1 MVVPAT
7 HVPALAF
14 ATGFPASS
22 NRVVTGGTVSTI
34 PSSHVFE
41 LRFFADLRFAYRQE
55 KYDFEAGGGGAEVD
69 AAAPGGALRFGA
81 AKAGRVGGRA
91 GGAAPAPPGLTKGDL
106 NPAEGFTPPG
116 GRKPAPRIT
125 GRGLNAAGGPR
136 GGFEFAPAREG
147 DNGARGGSAAG
158 AATPSSPPASSGAAR
173 FISRAARSDDTV
185 PKTKNETRNVGTL
198 SKIES
203 VARLAAAS

>member
-22 NRVVTGGTVSTI
+22 NRVVTGGTVRTT

-55 KYDFEAGGGGAEVD
+55 KYDLEVADDGVVAGGGGAEAD
-69 AAAPGGALRFGA
+69 AAEHGAAPRFGA
-81 AKAGRVGGRA
+81 AKAWRVGGRA

-125 GRGLNAAGGPR
+125 GRGLNAAAGPR
-136 GGFEFAPAREG
+136 GVFEFAPARDG

-173 FISRAARSDDTV
+173 FI
-185 PKTKNETRNVGTL
+185 
-198 SKIES
+198 
-203 VARLAAAS
+203 